1 MKSKSCCY
9 LALRRHKIN
18 VRRLSIAFAALALPF
33 CAPLLR
39 AADAP
44 GWMHAVVNAPIPAHD
59 EKTSAVVLYAED
71 IITVQPNGKIKRTER
86 RAYKI
91 LRPSGKDYG
100 TVVADFDQ
108 ETRITSMHGWC
119 IPAQGKDYEVKDK
132 DAFETALK
140 GVANGEL
147 ATDERSKILSIPA
160 SDPGNIVGYEIEQDL
175 RPYVLQ
181 VTWGFQESIPTAEA
195 RYTLQLPAGWEY
207 KASFVNHSD
216 VAPVSIGSNQW
227 QWVVKD
233 VPGIRP
239 EDEMPPWDAMGGL
252 MVMVLSPSGGSQ
264 DHSFQTWKDMSI
276 WEAKLTQGRRDPSSE
291 IKQKVANLTASA
303 PTTLA
308 KMQALGK
315 YVQLDIRYV
324 AIELGI
330 GGLQPHP
337 AGDIFAHHYGDCKD
351 KATLMSSMLHE
362 IGVDSYYISINTER
376 GGAAPDRPAMLGW
389 FNHMILAIKLPADVN
404 GDSVVATVNHPTL
417 GRLLIFD
424 PTDDYTPFGQ
434 LRGPLQANY
443 GLLITAEGG
452 ELLQLPLLKPAANG
466 VRRTAK
472 LAVAADGTLSG
483 DFHETRVGDS
493 ANAQRYALRSV
504 NKDTDRVKPIEEL
517 ASHSLPLFRLTKAT
531 VLNLN
536 VMDQPFG
543 WNYSITAEG
552 YAKPAGDLLLV
563 RPRVI
568 GNESSGLLETKEPR
582 KFPVE
587 FYGPSLDTDVFE
599 ITLPAGYE
607 MDDLPPAV
615 DVDYSFASYHS
626 KSEMHGNVL
635 RYTRSFEL
643 KDVNVPVA
651 QLNDLKKL
659 YRIIAS
665 DERNTAVLKP
675 SAMAAAPAKTGQ

>member
-239 EDEMPPWDAMGGL
+239 EDEMPPWDAMGGADGDGSFAFWRKSRSQ
-252 MVMVLSPSGGSQ
+252 LSDMEGHEHLGSQ
-264 DHSFQTWKDMSI
+264 ANPRTPRSLFRNQ
-276 WEAKLTQGRRDPSSE
+276 AK
-291 IKQKVANLTASA
+291 
-303 PTTLA
+303 
-308 KMQALGK
+308 
-315 YVQLDIRYV
+315 
-324 AIELGI
+324 
-330 GGLQPHP
+330 
-337 AGDIFAHHYGDCKD
+337 
-351 KATLMSSMLHE
+351 
-362 IGVDSYYISINTER
+362 
-376 GGAAPDRPAMLGW
+376 
-389 FNHMILAIKLPADVN
+389 
-404 GDSVVATVNHPTL
+404 
-417 GRLLIFD
+417 
-424 PTDDYTPFGQ
+424 
-434 LRGPLQANY
+434 
-443 GLLITAEGG
+443 GG
-452 ELLQLPLLKPAANG
+452 ELDRQCAYHAREDAGPGKICAIGHP
-466 VRRTAK
+466 
-472 LAVAADGTLSG
+472 
-483 DFHETRVGDS
+483 
-493 ANAQRYALRSV
+493 LRSHR
-504 NKDTDRVKPIEEL
+504 TWHRRVTA
-517 ASHSLPLFRLTKAT
+517 ASGRRHLRAPLRRL
-531 VLNLN
+531 
-536 VMDQPFG
+536 
-543 WNYSITAEG
+543 
-552 YAKPAGDLLLV
+552 
-563 RPRVI
+563 
-568 GNESSGLLETKEPR
+568 
-582 KFPVE
+582 
-587 FYGPSLDTDVFE
+587 
-599 ITLPAGYE
+599 
-607 MDDLPPAV
+607 
-615 DVDYSFASYHS
+615 
-626 KSEMHGNVL
+626 
-635 RYTRSFEL
+635 
-643 KDVNVPVA
+643 
-651 QLNDLKKL
+651 
-659 YRIIAS
+659 
-665 DERNTAVLKP
+665 
-675 SAMAAAPAKTGQ
+675 